1 MNIGEAQACARIA
14 CGSMLGE
21 RYGFVETKL
30 AENLAAAARAG
41 GELVVAVE
49 EGRVTGFAWIE
60 PHGAF
65 ATAPYL
71 RLIAVDGA
79 AQGRGIGAA
88 LLQEFERRTA
98 NVGRDYCLLVS
109 DFNQN
114 AIGFYA
120 RHGYRKASSPILRDR
135 ALLRYSWSSLAAG
148 AGSEGCLVP
157 RRSAGSAHRT
167 PSCGGLFQRSG
178 DTDRTRRGASF
189 RRIMGKRLAHGAG
202 EGPDDDDPRVR
213 YRIAFQDIHHRGGP
227 SPDYPWQAS
236 A

>member
-1 MNIGEAQACARIA
+1 MEAVVRSMNIGEAQACARIA
-14 CGSMLGE
+14 CGSILGE

-30 AENLAAAARAG
+30 AENLNAAAQAG

-88 LLQEFERRTA
+88 LLGEFERRTA
-98 NVGRDYCLLVS
+98 DVGRDYCLLVS

-114 AIGFYA
+114 AIAFYA
-120 RHGYRKASSPILRDR
+120 RHGYRKAGELPDFARPGITEILMIKP
-135 ALLRYSWSSLAAG
+135 
-148 AGSEGCLVP
+148 C
-157 RRSAGSAHRT
+157 RRSAAILSTAT
-167 PSCGGLFQRSG
+167 
-178 DTDRTRRGASF
+178 
-189 RRIMGKRLAHGAG
+189 
-202 EGPDDDDPRVR
+202 E
-213 YRIAFQDIHHRGGP
+213 
-227 SPDYPWQAS
+227 
-236 A
+236 